1 MRISFDYNELISEIK
16 ADLKGKILK
25 LTDEVQVQRGEYKQ
39 IVDWFYTDKLMDTVY
54 TISAGDEKTE
64 KEYKQTLQHYRAN
77 KPYLESM
84 LVSNLLIELEE
95 NNNDK

>member
-39 IVDWFYTDKLMDTVY
+39 IVDY
-54 TISAGDEKTE
+54 
-64 KEYKQTLQHYRAN
+64 
-77 KPYLESM
+77 
-84 LVSNLLIELEE
+84 
-95 NNNDK
+95 NNDK